1 MIVGIRGV
9 RCLHNPAS
17 FAPPHL
23 VPLPMPAMASWE
35 KKGRGKGSEPRAT
48 KIYQCDIFYTYLR
61 LMFVMLPKQKTRA
74 SKRSKVLDTTRL
86 FWNVSLFCGCSTL
99 SLFPRKYGSKA
110 TRITHAWHYS
120 HRRSVRIGRG
130 P

>member
-17 FAPPHL
+17 FARPHL

-48 KIYQCDIFYTYLR
+48 KIYHVTFSTRICASCLSCYRNKKLEH
-61 LMFVMLPKQKTRA
+61 QKEARYWIQLAYSGTCPCSAAAARSAFFRA
-74 SKRSKVLDTTRL
+74 SMAAK
-86 FWNVSLFCGCSTL
+86 
-99 SLFPRKYGSKA
+99 PPGSPMPGITA
-110 TRITHAWHYS
+110 TGAA
-120 HRRSVRIGRG
+120 
-130 P
+130 